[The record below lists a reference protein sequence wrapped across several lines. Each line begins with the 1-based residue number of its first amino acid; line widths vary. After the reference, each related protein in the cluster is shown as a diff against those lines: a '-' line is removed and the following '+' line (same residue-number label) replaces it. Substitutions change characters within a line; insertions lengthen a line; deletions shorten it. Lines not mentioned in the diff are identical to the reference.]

1 MILGLG
7 VDVFDVPRMERALHS
22 GDPGLTDTLFTANEI
37 ADARRQRHRA
47 GHYAAC
53 FACKEATFKALAL
66 DDRSGVSWH
75 DVELRVDA
83 AGAPRVVLHG
93 RIRALAVR
101 LGVSR
106 VLASIARTRRVAAA
120 SAVLES

>member
-7 VDVFDVPRMERALHS
+7 VDVLDVPRMERALHS
-22 GDPGLTDTLFTANEI
+22 GDPGFTDTLFTANEI
-37 ADARRQRHRA
+37 ADARRQPRRA
-47 GHYAAC
+47 EHYAAC
-53 FACKEATFKALAL
+53 FACKEATFKAFAL

-75 DVELRVDA
+75 DVELRMDA
-83 AGAPRVVLHG
+83 GVAPCVVLHG
-93 RIRALAVR
+93 RVKALAGR

-106 VLASIARTRRVAAA
+106 VLASIARTHRVAAA